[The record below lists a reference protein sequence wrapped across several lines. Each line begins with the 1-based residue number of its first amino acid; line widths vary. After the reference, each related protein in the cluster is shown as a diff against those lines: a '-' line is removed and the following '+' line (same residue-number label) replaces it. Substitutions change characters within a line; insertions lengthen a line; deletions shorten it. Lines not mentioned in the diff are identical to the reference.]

1 MKKQCLVIGLG
12 IYGMSVARKLSEEGI
27 EVLAIDKNMKL
38 VERASNF
45 VTKAMCMDITSLD
58 AFDDLPM
65 SDFDIA
71 IVGVGEDV
79 SVSVLCCLALK
90 EAGIKYII
98 AKAGDRMH
106 KRVLEKLEIN
116 EIVLPEEYMGI
127 MTAKNIIKKEV

>member
-12 IYGMSVARKLSEEGI
+12 IYGMSVARKLSEEGV

-38 VERASNF
+38 VEKASNF

-58 AFDDLPM
+58 AFDDLPI
-65 SDFDIA
+65 SDFDVA
-71 IVGVGEDV
+71 VVGVGEDV

-90 EAGIKYII
+90 EAGINYII
-98 AKAGDRMH
+98 AKAGDKMH

-116 EIVLPEEYMGI
+116 EIVLPEEYLGI